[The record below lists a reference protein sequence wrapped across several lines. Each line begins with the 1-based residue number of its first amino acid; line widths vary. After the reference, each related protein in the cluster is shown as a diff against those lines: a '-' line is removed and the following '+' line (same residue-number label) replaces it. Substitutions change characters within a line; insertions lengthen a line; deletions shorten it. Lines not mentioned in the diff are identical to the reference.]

1 MWTIEEVPKVY
12 LMALVAW
19 QAARG
24 CSVEGIRGVLHA
36 IDNRARS
43 GPGHVEIAL
52 GLLTEDTFP
61 RAQDRVFFQIL
72 GLTEQ
77 VLMGQDQD
85 LTGGAT
91 RYYESGTVPEW
102 AEAMRETAHIGTFR
116 FLK

>member
-43 GPGHVEIAL
+43 GPGHVEVARAL
-52 GLLTEDTFP
+52 VNGDTLP
-61 RAQDRVFFQIL
+61 RAPDRVFFQIL

-91 RYYESGTVPEW
+91 VYHSAEETPDW
-102 AEAMRETAHIGTFR
+102 AGGMTRTAQIGTFL
-116 FLK
+116 FYK